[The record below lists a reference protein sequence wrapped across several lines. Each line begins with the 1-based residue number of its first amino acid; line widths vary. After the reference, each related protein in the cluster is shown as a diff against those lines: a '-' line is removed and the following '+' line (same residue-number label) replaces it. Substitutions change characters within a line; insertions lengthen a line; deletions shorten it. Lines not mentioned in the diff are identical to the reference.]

1 MKMVEKRVH
10 VKEKEV
16 DVFIERLRQEAR
28 RNGGYVTFDVDF
40 DEDEETTLEV
50 YATSGYTRNQ
60 ILDSRDDV
68 TPEYQRNL
76 VPWQLSRAK
85 HE

>member
-40 DEDEETTLEV
+40 DEDEETTLGSIRDEWLHPE
-50 YATSGYTRNQ
+50 SDFRQPRRRNTG
-60 ILDSRDDV
+60 I
-68 TPEYQRNL
+68 PEEFGPVAIKPRK
-76 VPWQLSRAK
+76 A
-85 HE
+85 